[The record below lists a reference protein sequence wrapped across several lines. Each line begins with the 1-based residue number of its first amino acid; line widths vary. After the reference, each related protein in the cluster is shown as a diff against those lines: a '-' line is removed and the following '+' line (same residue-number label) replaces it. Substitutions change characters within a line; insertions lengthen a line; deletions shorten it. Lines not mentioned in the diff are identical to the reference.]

1 MLTRSPPVLGAE
13 GMIEKDA
20 GLGSSGSLLSLQ
32 GESSKEAG
40 LLGAPTMRLQHEEE
54 PLLGSC
60 TPAVPDGSPTHSGL
74 VSRLQSGGQT
84 GDCTTRNGSLTFVWL
99 L

>member
-1 MLTRSPPVLGAE
+1 MLGAE

-32 GESSKEAG
+32 GKSDQEAG
-40 LLGAPTMRLQHEEE
+40 LLGAPTVRLRHEEE

-74 VSRLQSGGQT
+74 VSRLQSGAEQETAPPEMGP
-84 GDCTTRNGSLTFVWL
+84 
-99 L
+99 